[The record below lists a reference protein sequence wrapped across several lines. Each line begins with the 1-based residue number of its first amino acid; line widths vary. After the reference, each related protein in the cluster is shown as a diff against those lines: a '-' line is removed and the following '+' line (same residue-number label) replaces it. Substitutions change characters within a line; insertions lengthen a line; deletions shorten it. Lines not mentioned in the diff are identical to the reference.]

1 MPGHS
6 VEAHS
11 GDDEPLVRQAD
22 KQRGY
27 QNPFKKLST
36 RWTLRD
42 GAETASTATAS
53 TTTRSSNGHTEK
65 TLVDLD
71 ISMTL
76 HDSMMQAVLSQ
87 MLDGTA
93 EEMIKAFEKRA
104 AELFGRK

>member
-1 MPGHS
+1 MPGSS

-22 KQRGY
+22 EQRGH
-27 QNPFKKLST
+27 QNPFRKLST

-42 GAETASTATAS
+42 GEGVESNATATTS
-53 TTTRSSNGHTEK
+53 KSSNENTSK
-65 TLVDLD
+65 TTVDLD
-71 ISMTL
+71 INMTL

-87 MLDGTA
+87 MLDGAA

-104 AELFGRK
+104 AELFGRR